1 MKEIIR
7 EQLTKATEELLSLA
21 NLEENDIFVVGCS
34 TSEIQG
40 GTIGK
45 NSNMEIGETVIK
57 TLKEI
62 LDKHKILLAVQC
74 CEHLNRAIVVEKKT
88 AKQYQLEEVTV
99 IPQMKAGG
107 GAATSAYAL
116 FDEPVVVEKITAK
129 AGLDIGDTFIGMHVK
144 FVQVPVR
151 LQTKSIGEAHLTA
164 LRSRPKLIGGERAV
178 YK

>member
-1 MKEIIR
+1 MIYNE
-7 EQLTKATEELLSLA
+7 LTQATEELLEVAALQKG
-21 NLEENDIFVVGCS
+21 DIFVLGCS

-40 GTIGK
+40 SQIGK
-45 NSNMEIGETVIK
+45 DSNLNIGEQVIE
-57 TLKEI
+57 TMLEI
-62 LDKHKILLAVQC
+62 LSPKGIFLAVQC
-74 CEHLNRAIVVEKKT
+74 CEHLNRAIVIERE
-88 AKQYQLEEVTV
+88 ALLHYSLEEVSV

-107 GAATSAYAL
+107 GAATSAYKL

-129 AGLDIGDTFIGMHVK
+129 AGLDIGDTSIGMHVK

-151 LQTKSIGEAHLTA
+151 LQIKSIGEAHLTA